1 MNSAQWN
8 IYRANSPR
16 LKASCHFTGRSP
28 GERAQTRVGGSETPG
43 AELVQAIHKRRLS
56 QAFYGAAKPF
66 CNSFDRI
73 AIQGYQRSGTAMLL
87 KFRLEMD
94 VMIDQ
99 DAETALIELARQHY
113 ESEGGVTVPGRRGR
127 PTRVPAEKFIEGT
140 DQALLELLEH
150 QSLLREAGIEVERM
164 SCRPI
169 ESLPETA
176 RTGVEL
182 SNASGR
188 PELSA
193 EVGAETKEAEDLD
206 DLESGLY
213 LCRWPNGDFSVV
225 KADSRREAI
234 IQLDEWAGAE
244 PAWLAPM
251 DECMIDFRL
260 NDHAEIE
267 LLEFGEETTDF
278 IWERCYPALRAVLP
292 DDAVGPGVGEDKASV
307 AGIIRTAVEHERKRL
322 WTAPRDGT
330 PARTELGRKLE
341 KRLGTVGVVADHY
354 VENAANEILRGKAGE
369 KGKPN

>member
-1 MNSAQWN
+1 
-8 IYRANSPR
+8 
-16 LKASCHFTGRSP
+16 
-28 GERAQTRVGGSETPG
+28 
-43 AELVQAIHKRRLS
+43 
-56 QAFYGAAKPF
+56 
-66 CNSFDRI
+66 
-73 AIQGYQRSGTAMLL
+73 MLL

-99 DAETALIELARQHY
+99 DAETAVIELARQHY
-113 ESEGGVTVPGRRGR
+113 ESEGGVTVPGRHGR
-127 PTRVPAEKFIEGT
+127 PTPVPAAKFIEGT
-140 DQALLELLEH
+140 DQALLELLGH
-150 QSLLREAGIEVERM
+150 HPLLQQAGVEVERL

-176 RTGVEL
+176 RMGVGL
-182 SNASGR
+182 SDASGQ
-188 PELSA
+188 PDVSVEGA
-193 EVGAETKEAEDLD
+193 AETNDEDELD
-206 DLESGLY
+206 DFESGLY

-234 IQLDEWAGAE
+234 IELDEWAGAE

-278 IWERCYPALRAVLP
+278 IWDRCYPALRAALP
-292 DDAVGPGVGEDKASV
+292 DDAVGSGVGEHKASV
-307 AGIIRTAVEHERKRL
+307 AEIIKAAVEHERKRL

-330 PARTELGRKLE
+330 PARTELGRELQ

-354 VENAANEILRGKAGE
+354 VEIAANEILRGKAGE
-369 KGKPN
+369 KGKPS